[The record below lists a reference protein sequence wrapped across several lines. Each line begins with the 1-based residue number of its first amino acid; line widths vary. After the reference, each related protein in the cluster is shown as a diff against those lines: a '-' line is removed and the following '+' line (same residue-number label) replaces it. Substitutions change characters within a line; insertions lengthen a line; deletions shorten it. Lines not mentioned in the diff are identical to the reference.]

1 MTSILKLMSAE
12 EPNFEITEK
21 TRMPIG
27 VAVGCIL
34 AFIGGALWLN
44 NSLHRIEQ
52 RLQAMETTMT
62 DRWTGRDQRI
72 WALQL
77 RLENPSMKVPEPGL
91 K

>member
-1 MTSILKLMSAE
+1 MTNILKLMAEE
-12 EPNFEITEK
+12 EPNLEITEK

-27 VAVGCIL
+27 VAVGCIV

-52 RLQAMETTMT
+52 RLLNMEASMN
-62 DRWTGRDQRI
+62 DRWTGRDMRI
-72 WALQL
+72 WTLQM
-77 RLENPSMKVPEPGL
+77 RLENPNLKIPEPTQ